1 MYIKELLPVHYLP
14 EHIIWKSTDTI
25 KNIISPSTQINQ
37 LPLHVAAS
45 HL

>member
-25 KNIISPSTQINQ
+25 KKYYFT
-37 LPLHVAAS
+37 LKRR
-45 HL
+45 